1 MNYVKETLT
10 KLLEF
15 KSVVF
20 SRFFVVSCHK
30 EIKKKS
36 YKYPDKFNIAKT
48 NYFIKKE
55 EIPNDNST
63 NGIKKKGDIKK
74 LRSDLSD
81 EE

>member
-55 EIPNDNST
+55 ELLKKEDLLKKEVIKSSENSA
-63 NGIKKKGDIKK
+63 
-74 LRSDLSD
+74 D
-81 EE
+81 EI